1 MQEAILMVEDS
12 DEDFAVFLR
21 IMKELNYFNPIH
33 RVSDGDEALNY
44 LYQQEEYA
52 PPGQAPRPALILM
65 DLNLPG
71 TDGREVIK
79 QIRQNHDLGYIP
91 IVVLTTS
98 SSPKDIEICYRYGAN
113 SYMLK
118 PIGIEV
124 LEQTIRDF
132 FQYWF
137 RSVVLPKSET

>member
-1 MQEAILMVEDS
+1 MVEDS

-21 IMKELNYFNPIH
+21 IMKELNYLNPLY
-33 RVSDGDEALNY
+33 RVSDGDEALDY
-44 LYQQEEYA
+44 LYQKGEYTI
-52 PPGQAPRPALILM
+52 PRPPRPALILM

-79 QIRQNHDLGYIP
+79 RIRQDNDLNYIP

-98 SSPKDIEICYRYGAN
+98 SSPKDIETCYRCGAN

-118 PIGIEV
+118 PIGIKV

-137 RSVVLPKSET
+137 RSVVLPKSES

>member
-1 MQEAILMVEDS
+1 MVEDS
-12 DEDFAVFLR
+12 DEDYAVFFR
-21 IMKELNYFNPIH
+21 IMQDLNYLNPLY
-33 RVSDGDEALNY
+33 RVGDGDEALNY
-44 LYQQEEYA
+44 LYQRGEYA
-52 PPGQAPRPALILM
+52 PPRPAPRPALILM

-79 QIRQNHDLGYIP
+79 QIRRDEGLNCIP

-98 SSPKDIEICYRYGAN
+98 SSPRDIKACYRCGAN

-137 RSVVLPKSET
+137 RSVALPQNES